1 MAHPFW
7 CVRWFRFVGIA
18 IRVLG
23 GVLPEADQEPGI
35 TALDHTIRERPEQR
49 NPTIDGPEGG
59 KSFTMR

>member
-1 MAHPFW
+1 
-7 CVRWFRFVGIA
+7 
-18 IRVLG
+18 VLG